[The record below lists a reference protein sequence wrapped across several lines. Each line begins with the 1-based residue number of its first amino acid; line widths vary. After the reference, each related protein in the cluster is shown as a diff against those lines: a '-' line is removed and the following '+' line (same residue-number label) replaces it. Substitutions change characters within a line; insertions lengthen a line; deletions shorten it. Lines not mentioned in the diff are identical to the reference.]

1 MNRSRLI
8 FLVIVGVALVVV
20 LAGVFSNQLGN
31 QDGGPGES
39 SSNEPIEITVA
50 VNPLAEEWVKSA
62 VQSFNGQRKQ
72 VNGRVITITLQVQD
86 GLPIWTSP
94 GQWSMTNHPLV
105 WIPEITQ
112 AVEYANE
119 TGLKYS
125 VLQPSL
131 ASTVMMWG
139 APTDRAQVLE
149 NQYGALDWKSVQQA
163 CTTSWEQIGGQVA
176 WGRFVKPGFAQP
188 DRYTSGMAA
197 ALVGVADYEGQSSI
211 SAASVND
218 PALSDWFKPV
228 FQSVPNFAT
237 LGAHP
242 AQTIAARGVS
252 VADVALLPESEWL
265 VNYRSLTAKVGALTL
280 VYPAYQFWFDFPFAV
295 WDSPEV
301 TTQERA
307 AAQQFLDFLSSSDQQ
322 RRAASF
328 GLRQADGTPAVAD
341 LFQQAVSAGVVTAR
355 PGGESIQLLL
365 TRGEL
370 VPFVNR
376 NWTAF

>member
-8 FLVIVGVALVVV
+8 FVVIVGVALVVV
-20 LAGVFSNQLGN
+20 LAGVFRDQLGG
-31 QDGGPGES
+31 QGGSTGQNS
-39 SSNEPIEITVA
+39 DKGPIEISVA
-50 VNPLAEEWVKSA
+50 VNPLAEAWVKSA
-62 VQSFNGQRKQ
+62 VQSFNGQRQQ
-72 VNGRVITITLQVQD
+72 VDGREITIALQVQD

-94 GQWSMTNHPLV
+94 GQWSMANHPLV

-112 AVEYANE
+112 AVEFGNE

-125 VLQPSL
+125 VLSASL

-139 APTDRAQVLE
+139 APADRAQVLK

-163 CTTSWEQIGGQVA
+163 TSTTWDQIGGEAA
-176 WGRFVKPGFAQP
+176 WGRFIKPGFAQP

-197 ALVGVADYEGQSSI
+197 ALVGVAEVEGKSI
-211 SAASVND
+211 IDSAAVND

-242 AQTIAARGVS
+242 AQTIASRGVS
-252 VADVALLPESEWL
+252 AADVALLAESEWL
-265 VNYRSLTAKVGALTL
+265 VNYRSLTTKVGPLTL

-301 TTQERA
+301 TAPEHA
-307 AAQQFLDFLSSSDQQ
+307 AAQQFLDFLLSSDQQ
-322 RRAASF
+322 RRAAGF
-328 GLRQADGTPAVAD
+328 GLRQADGTPAVSD
-341 LFQQAVSAGVVTAR
+341 LFQQAVSAGVVTTK
-355 PGGESIQLLL
+355 PDGQVIQLML